1 MKWYYLLTL
10 HSAGFEEVMKSKGP
24 AAGITE
30 STLLM
35 LQISAAVG
43 ATALGA
49 KAANFLLPLDYNANA
64 KIFYTAKFT

>member
-1 MKWYYLLTL
+1 
-10 HSAGFEEVMKSKGP
+10 MKSKGP